1 MRWSAKEIIA
11 LMSAVVGSAIA
22 IIALFIPPQGEIDTS
37 VLILVAQIL
46 VFAATLL
53 GVDSAVDRILIFKGR
68 KEL

>member
-1 MRWSAKEIIA
+1 
-11 LMSAVVGSAIA
+11 MSAVVGSAIA

>member
-1 MRWSAKEIIA
+1 MSWSAKEIIA

-46 VFAATLL
+46 ETYQP
-53 GVDSAVDRILIFKGR
+53 
-68 KEL
+68 